1 MSKQRHLPDEHHF
14 AIANVA
20 VRAAQ
25 LDHVIDGL
33 AYFMVR
39 PEPVSKYLVRTIGT
53 DRLLEII
60 RLALISELSGYETQI
75 AELFGRVTACRT
87 NRNHI
92 LHWLSEGGAKD
103 DIVRFTDM
111 RRGRDRKPKDLTAKE
126 IQMVADAT
134 FECADELLEWWNF
147 YNWHTTL
154 HDRPDLLA
162 RPPRWALPRKLRRP
176 KASPLKPR
184 RRRP

>member
-1 MSKQRHLPDEHHF
+1 
-14 AIANVA
+14 
-20 VRAAQ
+20 
-25 LDHVIDGL
+25 
-33 AYFMVR
+33 
-39 PEPVSKYLVRTIGT
+39 
-53 DRLLEII
+53 
-60 RLALISELSGYETQI
+60 
-75 AELFGRVTACRT
+75 
-87 NRNHI
+87 
-92 LHWLSEGGAKD
+92 
-103 DIVRFTDM
+103 
-111 RRGRDRKPKDLTAKE
+111 
-126 IQMVADAT
+126 MVADAT